1 MEASCILT
9 QNALNGIVLDELD
22 VGQSDI
28 GPCGLYKGVT
38 LVFLLNHHIVRKTET
53 WQTDQEPSWQ
63 EQRTMSVYS
72 SFCQIAQQRCPYLT
86 SYHKTLTN
94 ESRYRKI
101 KIKINKS

>member
-1 MEASCILT
+1 MAASRILT

-38 LVFLLNHHIVRKTET
+38 LVFLLNHHIVRKTKT
-53 WQTDQEPSWQ
+53 WQTDQELSWQ

-72 SFCQIAQQRCPYLT
+72 SSCQIAQQRSPYLT
-86 SYHKTLTN
+86 SYHRTSTN
-94 ESRYRKI
+94 KSQYSKI
-101 KIKINKS
+101 KQNINKS

>member
-1 MEASCILT
+1 MAASCILT

-38 LVFLLNHHIVRKTET
+38 LVFLLNHHIVRKTKT
-53 WQTDQEPSWQ
+53 WQ

-72 SFCQIAQQRCPYLT
+72 SFCQIAQQRSPYLT
-86 SYHKTLTN
+86 SYHRTSTN
-94 ESRYRKI
+94 KSRYSKI
-101 KIKINKS
+101 KQNTNKS